1 MRFVFQIMSTKALA
15 ASMLFVAP
23 LLAGSASAQ
32 EIPRTDEVIVVER
45 LIIDAHITRAD
56 GEPIPNLQAED
67 LEVKIDGSPA
77 EVAAVDWFPEEGTFV
92 DPETG
97 ARVTRMDDSSRGRLL
112 VFFFQTDFQRARV
125 KGQMRMVD
133 HAQEF
138 LATLTADDKVAVV
151 QFDSKF
157 KVLEDF
163 TNDHAR
169 LREAIE
175 RSLQIDDYF
184 WRYDGRWPTIAR
196 YITVEKGEQ
205 AASPERALR
214 ILGEALQ
221 RMDGIKSIVMFGW
234 GLGEYGGGGTML
246 YREFAP
252 TQLALETARA
262 SIFSLDVS
270 DADWHTLE
278 LGLRK
283 MSEETGGFYEKTH
296 LFPTLAMDRLRRTL
310 SGRYEIVLFK
320 PEGLKDGPHHEVDI
334 KVKIKGD
341 VRVLTRGTWIEH

>member
-1 MRFVFQIMSTKALA
+1 MSPSRSIL
-15 ASMLFVAP
+15 V
-23 LLAGSASAQ
+23 LLVLLIAVPGPAQ
-32 EIPRTDEVIVVER
+32 EPPRAGEVIVVER
-45 LIIDAHITRAD
+45 LIVDAHITWPD
-56 GEPIPNLQAED
+56 GEPIPNLTAGD
-67 LEVKIDGSPA
+67 LEVTIDGQPA
-77 EVAAVDWFPEEGTFV
+77 EIDGVDWFPEEGTFV

-97 ARVTRMDDSSRGRLL
+97 ARMTPLSDSSRGRLL

-138 LATLTADDKVAVV
+138 LSTLTSDDLVAVV
-151 QFDSKF
+151 QFDSKL

-163 TNDHAR
+163 TNDHER
-169 LREAIE
+169 LKEVIE
-175 RSLQIDDYF
+175 RSLRIDDYF
-184 WRYDGRWPTIAR
+184 WRYDGRWPSISR
-196 YITVEKGEQ
+196 YLTVEMGEK
-205 AASPERALR
+205 AATPERALR
-214 ILGEALQ
+214 YVGEALQ
-221 RMDGIKSIVMFGW
+221 RMDGVKSIVMFGW
-234 GLGEYGGGGTML
+234 GLGEYAGQGRMS
-246 YREFAP
+246 YREFEP

-296 LFPTLAMDRLRRTL
+296 LFPTLAMDRLRKTL

-320 PEGLKDGPHHEVDI
+320 PDNLKPGPHHEVDI
-334 KVKIKGD
+334 KVNIKGD
-341 VRVLTRGTWIEH
+341 VRVLTRGTWIER